1 VTASGEPHACVFCAA
16 LDQDEA
22 HSLVIFRGT
31 ACYVVLNLYPYNNG
45 HLMVVPSRHIATLA
59 EATRGEL
66 DELMGLT
73 RRAEVALTEVYRP
86 HGLNV
91 GINLGRPAGAGILDH
106 LHVHVVPRWHGDTN
120 FMSVVGATRVLPE
133 ELPQTAARLRPVFE
147 RLAKDEG

>member
-1 VTASGEPHACVFCAA
+1 VTASGEPHACVLCAA

-22 HSLVIFRGT
+22 HSLVVFRGT
-31 ACYVVLNLYPYNNG
+31 TCYVVLNLYPYNNG

-59 EATRGEL
+59 AATREEL
-66 DELMGLT
+66 SEMMELT
-73 RRAEVALTEVYRP
+73 RRAEIALTEAYQP

-91 GINLGRPAGAGILDH
+91 GVNLGRPAGAGILDH
-106 LHVHVVPRWHGDTN
+106 LHVHVVPRWNGDTN
-120 FMSVVGATRVLPE
+120 FMSVVGSVRVLPE